1 MITLSTE
8 TNTSPLDAWSTFTA
22 INLHF
27 NTERDYDAFKYNFKG
42 PRCKRETFM
51 THKNRFQFEKLA
63 KDYPNRNDIILYSV
77 ANMINGNKWIGECS
91 NDVYE
96 KWQGRLQSIEYD
108 YIEQIKLL
116 FDYTQEH
123 KIKFDDLILSKDLSK
138 IPIIYELYK
147 KEEITLNTLT
157 ILNIISGFTSDL
169 DKKLKDPLGISQEIS
184 FMVKKYSPFLFSII
198 NISTYANLTMKPWKD

>member
-77 ANMINGNKWIGECS
+77 ANMINGNKWIVQPDGS
-91 NDVYE
+91 
-96 KWQGRLQSIEYD
+96 QGR
-108 YIEQIKLL
+108 
-116 FDYTQEH
+116 TRC
-123 KIKFDDLILSKDLSK
+123 
-138 IPIIYELYK
+138 
-147 KEEITLNTLT
+147 
-157 ILNIISGFTSDL
+157 
-169 DKKLKDPLGISQEIS
+169 
-184 FMVKKYSPFLFSII
+184 
-198 NISTYANLTMKPWKD
+198 STPPNHN

>member
-1 MITLSTE
+1 M
-8 TNTSPLDAWSTFTA
+8 
-22 INLHF
+22 
-27 NTERDYDAFKYNFKG
+27 
-42 PRCKRETFM
+42 
-51 THKNRFQFEKLA
+51 FQW
-63 KDYPNRNDIILYSV
+63 
-77 ANMINGNKWIGECS
+77 INGNKWIGECS

-184 FMVKKYSPFLFSII
+184 FMVKKYSTFLFSII